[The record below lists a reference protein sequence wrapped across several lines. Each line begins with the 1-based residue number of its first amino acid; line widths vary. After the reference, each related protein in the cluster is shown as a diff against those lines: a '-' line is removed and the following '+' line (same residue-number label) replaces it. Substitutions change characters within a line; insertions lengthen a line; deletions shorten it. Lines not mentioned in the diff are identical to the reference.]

1 MVMVMAVVRILFGHI
16 WSICFTAR
24 VQVRG
29 HFQRCGVPLPIP
41 PWCQDPSEAEHYGVS
56 RSDCGFGGFQR
67 LWQEYHCA
75 ADREVLRHRG
85 GSGGE
90 LTPSFLLSSCC
101 LSAIVYR
108 CVLHAQQFTPA
119 FLHAQQFT
127 ALLYMLNSLQLCSTC
142 SAVYSSALHA
152 QQFTAVFFMLSSLQ
166 LCSTCST
173 VYSSALHAQQFTA
186 LLYMLNSLQLCS
198 TCSTVYSS
206 ALHAQQFTALLYM
219 LSSLQLCSSCS
230 TVYSCVLHAQQFT
243 PVFYMFNTGACI
255 RVCVCVVYLYCYC
268 LLGDKDR
275 LQYLRFTLLKCM
287 LMWFLSWVVLYNVV
301 SLTHLAPDQLPP
313 FRYEIPCEGK

>member
-29 HFQRCGVPLPIP
+29 HFQRRGVPLPIP

-101 LSAIVYR
+101 LSAIVYNVF
-108 CVLHAQQFTPA
+108 CILSNLH
-119 FLHAQQFT
+119 
-127 ALLYMLNSLQLCSTC
+127 LLFYMLSSLQLCSTC

-173 VYSSALHAQQFTA
+173 VYGSALHAQQFTA

-198 TCSTVYSS
+198 ACSTVYSS
-206 ALHAQQFTALLYM
+206 ALHAQQFTAVFFM
-219 LSSLQLCSSCS
+219 LNSLQLCSSCS
-230 TVYSCVLHAQQFT
+230 AVYTCVLHAQQFT
-243 PVFYMFNTGACI
+243 AVLYMLNSLQLCSSCSAVYTC
-255 RVCVCVVYLYCYC
+255 VLYVQHWCMHTCLCVCC
-268 LLGDKDR
+268 
-275 LQYLRFTLLKCM
+275 
-287 LMWFLSWVVLYNVV
+287 V
-301 SLTHLAPDQLPP
+301 SILWLFA
-313 FRYEIPCEGK
+313 RW